1 MYSSL
6 FSTFSSIKFSVSGFM
21 LRSLIHLNVSFVH
34 GDKYE
39 SVCILLQADCQL
51 DKHHLLMPYFFPL
64 YGFSFFVKDQVSI
77 GVCVYS
83 WVFVFYLIDQPV
95 CLCTN
100 SMWVIIIIIII
111 IIINFS

>member
-1 MYSSL
+1 MVL
-6 FSTFSSIKFSVSGFM
+6 
-21 LRSLIHLNVSFVH
+21 
-34 GDKYE
+34 
-39 SVCILLQADCQL
+39 A
-51 DKHHLLMPYFFPL
+51 
-64 YGFSFFVKDQVSI
+64 FFVKDQVSI

-111 IIINFS
+111 IINFS